1 MKKSIKSH
9 HFAYSLALVLSV
21 LFLPAALSA
30 QDTNEAAT
38 KSLAATKKF
47 IGFIRYEK
55 SDQAMAFV
63 GIDAM
68 SRYLLGAA
76 HAQTKP
82 EDLQK
87 FKSLLGDYI
96 RLKAFPLALKYFKDV
111 DLSYD
116 QPVVQGKEAR
126 IKSSLMYGGSEQI
139 VFTWV
144 LTEENGSFVVT
155 DFLDAKGVSSM
166 QTNRDKQIQPLLQK
180 KGIAGVNAALEK
192 LVADLKK

>member
-1 MKKSIKSH
+1 MKKHPKIQHLSY
-9 HFAYSLALVLSV
+9 ALTLALSLLLLPVA
-21 LFLPAALSA
+21 LPA
-30 QDTNEAAT
+30 QDPGEVAT
-38 KSLAATKKF
+38 KSLAATKKL

-55 SDQAMAFV
+55 SDQAMALI

-68 SRYLLGAA
+68 SRYLLGATY
-76 HAQTKP
+76 AQAKP

-87 FKSLLGDYI
+87 FKSLLGEYV

-116 QPVVQGKEAR
+116 QPVVKGKESR

-144 LTEENGSFVVT
+144 LTEENGAYVVT
-155 DFLDAKGVSSM
+155 DFLDTKGVSSM

-180 KGIAGVNAALEK
+180 KGLIGVNAALEK

>member
-1 MKKSIKSH
+1 M
-9 HFAYSLALVLSV
+9 LL
-21 LFLPAALSA
+21 LPAALPA
-30 QDTNEAAT
+30 QDTSEAAS
-38 KSLAATKKF
+38 KSLAATKKL

-55 SDQAMAFV
+55 SDAAMALI

-68 SRYLLGAA
+68 SRYLLGKTY
-76 HAQTKP
+76 AQAKP

-87 FKSLLGDYI
+87 FKSLLGEYV

-116 QPVVQGKEAR
+116 QPVINGKEAR
-126 IKSSLMYGGSEQI
+126 IKSSLLYGGSEQI

-144 LTEENGSFVVT
+144 LTEESGAYVVT
-155 DFLDAKGVSSM
+155 DFLDMKGVSSM

-180 KGIAGVNAALEK
+180 KGLVGVNAALEK